1 MIVHYR
7 QNKSLIDEFFMPEK
21 IRITRKELY
30 EQVWA
35 EPMTR
40 LAKKYG
46 VSDVGLRKRCLKL
59 NIPVPS
65 IGYWQKKEFGKAA
78 QPPPLQPFEGHED
91 IVFHIELE
99 KENNRPIDE
108 KQYKEA
114 EEKIAFERDEK
125 NRIHVS
131 SILRAPHPLVAQ
143 TLEYFENLEPSRFRS
158 DKGLL
163 NGYGDKCLNMRVS
176 KESLPRALRIMNALI
191 KACDARG
198 FHISVVAEDQYAY
211 RKSYKTCVSVLGET
225 IEFGLREFL
234 KQTKRKLS
242 SAERKDRPWA
252 NEFEFS
258 HNPSGRLTFE
268 IKTWG
273 CLRTNWADSEKKKLE
288 ECLNDFIV
296 GLIKNAVELRTR
308 AIEREQEARRREE
321 QQRRQEEIARR
332 KREEEARLQNLLN
345 QTENWHRSKQIRE
358 YIQAVKDDAIRKN
371 GCIEPGSELDKWLT
385 WANQQADRFDPLL
398 ESRPLIPDKDE

>member
-1 MIVHYR
+1 M
-7 QNKSLIDEFFMPEK
+7 SEK
-21 IRITRKELY
+21 IRISRRELY

-35 EPMTR
+35 EPMVK

-46 VSDVGLRKRCLKL
+46 VSNVGLRKRCIKL
-59 NIPVPS
+59 NIPVPP

-78 QPPPLQPFEGHED
+78 PPPPLPHFEGNED
-91 IVFHIELE
+91 VEFHMKLE
-99 KENNRPIDE
+99 NEKNRPIDE

-114 EEKIAFERDEK
+114 EERITFEKGDR
-125 NRIHVS
+125 NRISVFPT
-131 SILRAPHPLVAQ
+131 LRSPHPLVAQ
-143 TLEYFENLEPSRFRS
+143 TLEYFENLEPSIFRR
-158 DKGLL
+158 DNDLL
-163 NGYGDKCLNMRVS
+163 SGHGDKCLNMRIS

-198 FHISVVAEDQYAY
+198 FRISIVPDDQYAY

-242 SAERKDRPWA
+242 PAERKERPWA

-268 IKTWG
+268 LKTWG

-288 ECLNDFIV
+288 DCLNDFIV

-332 KREEEARLQNLLN
+332 KREEEARLQRLLN

-358 YIQAVKDDAIRKN
+358 YIQAVKDDAIRNN
-371 GCIEPGSELDKWLT
+371 GGIEPGSELDKWLT
-385 WANQQADRFDPLL
+385 WANQQADHLDPLL
-398 ESRPLIPDKDE
+398 ESRPSIPDKDKRTIFSLI

>member
-1 MIVHYR
+1 
-7 QNKSLIDEFFMPEK
+7 MPEK
-21 IRITRKELY
+21 IRITRKDLY

-35 EPMTR
+35 EPMVR

-46 VSDVGLRKRCLKL
+46 VSDVGLRKRCIKL
-59 NIPVPS
+59 NIPVPP

-78 QPPPLQPFEGHED
+78 PPPPLPSFEGNED
-91 IVFHIELE
+91 IEFHIALE

-114 EEKIAFERDEK
+114 EDRIAFELDDR
-125 NRIHVS
+125 NRINVS
-131 SILRAPHPLVAQ
+131 STLRSPHPLVAQ
-143 TLEYFENLEPSRFRS
+143 TLEYFENLEPSIFRH
-158 DKGLL
+158 DNDLL
-163 NGYGDKCLNMRVS
+163 NSHGEKCLNVRVS

-198 FHISVVAEDQYAY
+198 FRISIVPEDQYSY

-242 SAERKDRPWA
+242 PAERKDRPWA

-273 CLRTNWADSEKKKLE
+273 CSRKNWADSEKKKLE
-288 ECLNDFIV
+288 ACLNDFIA
-296 GLIKNAVELRTR
+296 GLIKAAVELRTR
-308 AIEREQEARRREE
+308 DIEREQEARKREE
-321 QQRRQEEIARR
+321 QQRRQEEIAKR
-332 KREEEARLQNLLN
+332 KREEDARLQTLLN
-345 QTENWHRSKQIRE
+345 QTENWYRSKQIRE
-358 YIQAVKDDAIRKN
+358 YIHSKGR
-371 GCIEPGSELDKWLT
+371 CHPE
-385 WANQQADRFDPLL
+385 
-398 ESRPLIPDKDE
+398 